1 MREVFMIKYLDPRG
15 SVATALE
22 PYTLSFDLRNIDCS
36 KIKVALLANGFP
48 DSVLFMEKIGT
59 ALRKKFSG
67 MDTKI
72 WDKGNAGVAASD
84 EMLDE
89 IVTDCQLAIAAYGH

>member
-48 DSVLFMEKIGT
+48 DSVLFM
-59 ALRKKFSG
+59 
-67 MDTKI
+67 
-72 WDKGNAGVAASD
+72 
-84 EMLDE
+84 
-89 IVTDCQLAIAAYGH
+89 